1 MSMPA
6 VCRTRIYRGSDL
18 PSVIVIA
25 RSAATKQSRSRS
37 APPARDC
44 FAALAMT
51 PWAMTRFVPADLV
64 ELRDA
69 VAAALATEEPLELLG
84 GGSKRGLGR
93 PLQAAHTLDLSRL
106 SGIRDYAPS
115 ELVLTAGAATP
126 LAEIE
131 RAVEGGGQMLAFEP
145 PDWRGCLGVPDEE
158 SAGPTLGGVL
168 ACNLS
173 GPRRIKAGAA
183 RDHFLGF
190 RGVSG
195 RGEIFKAGGK
205 VVKNVTGYDLCK
217 LMAGSY
223 GTLAALE
230 EVTVK
235 VLPRPESV
243 ATVLFAGVE
252 PAAAV
257 RLMAAALGS
266 PHEVSG
272 AAYLPAGTAM
282 PLALPSGPRMVA
294 LRVEGPAPS
303 VAFRRDSLVREHGAA
318 GSAQTLGNS
327 ESIAFWRAIGEVA
340 PLAGLG
346 ERAVWR
352 ISVAP
357 ARGAELAAG
366 IAGALDSVWFLDWG
380 GGLVWAAVAEQGDAG
395 AALIRRAIRGPDA
408 RGTGHATLARASPG
422 LRRAVAVFE
431 PQPAPLAA
439 LSRRVKQAF
448 DPAHILNP
456 GRMVAGS

>member
-1 MSMPA
+1 
-6 VCRTRIYRGSDL
+6 
-18 PSVIVIA
+18 
-25 RSAATKQSRSRS
+25 
-37 APPARDC
+37 
-44 FAALAMT
+44 
-51 PWAMTRFVPADLV
+51 MTRFVPATLD

-69 VAAALATEEPLELLG
+69 VATALAAEEPLEVIG
-84 GGSKRGLGR
+84 GGSKKGLGR
-93 PLQAAHTLDLSRL
+93 PLQTAHTLDLSRL

-131 RAVEGGGQMLAFEP
+131 RALDGAGQMLAFEP
-145 PDWRGCLGVPDEE
+145 PDWRGFLGVPDEDTT
-158 SAGPTLGGVL
+158 GPTLGGIL
-168 ACNLS
+168 ATNLS

-190 RGVSG
+190 RAVSG

-205 VVKNVTGYDLCK
+205 VVKNVTGYDLSK

-235 VLPRPESV
+235 LLPRPEAV

-252 PAAAV
+252 PAAAT

-266 PHEVSG
+266 AHEVSG
-272 AAYLPAGTAM
+272 ACYLPRGIAM
-282 PLALPSGPRMVA
+282 PLALPLREGTVA

-303 VAFRRDSLVREHGAA
+303 VAFRRDSLLREHGAA
-318 GSAQTLGNS
+318 GTAQTLDQS

-340 PLAGLG
+340 PLAATG
-346 ERAVWR
+346 ERAMWR
-352 ISVAP
+352 IPVAP
-357 ARGAELAAG
+357 ARGAALAEA
-366 IAGALDSVWFLDWG
+366 IARTLDVVWFLDWG
-380 GGLVWAAVAEQGDAG
+380 GGLVWASVAEVADGG
-395 AALIRRAIRGPDA
+395 AQVIRRAIRGDDGQ
-408 RGTGHATLARASPG
+408 GTGHATLVKGSPA

-439 LSRRVKQAF
+439 LSHRVKDAF

-456 GRMVAGS
+456 GRMVEGS

>member
-1 MSMPA
+1 VTGLAPA
-6 VCRTRIYRGSDL
+6 NLD
-18 PSVIVIA
+18 
-25 RSAATKQSRSRS
+25 
-37 APPARDC
+37 
-44 FAALAMT
+44 
-51 PWAMTRFVPADLV
+51 

-69 VAAALATEEPLELLG
+69 VAGALAAREPVEIIG

-93 PLQAAHTLDLSRL
+93 PLQTAHTLDLSRL
-106 SGIRDYAPS
+106 SGIRDYAPN

-131 RAVEGGGQMLAFEP
+131 RAVGDAGQMLAFEP
-145 PDWRGCLGVPDEE
+145 PDWRGLLGNEGE
-158 SAGPTLGGVL
+158 PTLGGIL

-190 RGVSG
+190 RAVSG
-195 RGEIFKAGGK
+195 RGEIFKSGGK
-205 VVKNVTGYDLCK
+205 VVKNVTGYDLSK

-235 VLPRPESV
+235 VLPRPEAV

-257 RLMAAALGS
+257 RLMAVALGS

-272 AAYLPAGTAM
+272 AAYLPPRTAM
-282 PLALPSGPRMVA
+282 PLALPLRPGVVA

-303 VAFRRDSLVREHGAA
+303 VAFRRDSLIHEHRTAGAGEILA
-318 GSAQTLGNS
+318 DAETVAL
-327 ESIAFWRAIGEVA
+327 WRAIGEAA
-340 PLAGLG
+340 PLAALPD
-346 ERAVWR
+346 RAVWR
-352 ISVAP
+352 ISLAP
-357 ARGAELAAG
+357 ARGAELGEA
-366 IAGALDSVWFLDWG
+366 IARALDAVWLLDWG
-380 GGLVWAAVAEQGDAG
+380 GGLVWASVAEQGDAG
-395 AALIRRAIRGPDA
+395 AAVIRRALRGPDG
-408 RGTGHATLARASPG
+408 RGTGHATLVTASPV

-439 LSRRVKQAF
+439 LSRRVKDAF

-456 GRMVAGS
+456 GRMVEGS